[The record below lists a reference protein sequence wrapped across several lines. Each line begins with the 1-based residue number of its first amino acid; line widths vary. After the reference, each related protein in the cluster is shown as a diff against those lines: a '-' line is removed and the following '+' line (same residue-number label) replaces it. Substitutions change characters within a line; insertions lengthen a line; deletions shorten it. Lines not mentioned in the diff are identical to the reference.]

1 MPVFSGAITNGSWA
15 FIDVSF
21 VFSESTQLRRTYLR
35 TLEPHQHGR
44 RERKIFHKHACVVV
58 WFSRAR
64 VD

>member
-1 MPVFSGAITNGSWA
+1 MLVFSGAINKGSWA

-21 VFSESTQLRRTYLR
+21 VFSESTQPRRKSLR

-44 RERKIFHKHACVVV
+44 RERKIFHKHACVVG

-64 VD
+64 LD